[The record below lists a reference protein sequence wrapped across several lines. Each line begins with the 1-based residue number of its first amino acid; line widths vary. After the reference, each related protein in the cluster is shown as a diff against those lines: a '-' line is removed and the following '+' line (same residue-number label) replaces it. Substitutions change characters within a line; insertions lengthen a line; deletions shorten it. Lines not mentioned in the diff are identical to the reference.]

1 MEAWTK
7 DRRDELGKLQE
18 LVRQIGTLNS
28 GSGAIDR
35 LQRIMILAD
44 DLAKADLDNG
54 RLSFVNF
61 LVELSASERARA
73 GT

>member
-7 DRRDELGKLQE
+7 GRRDELGKLQE
-18 LVRQIGTLNS
+18 LVTQIGTLNS

-44 DLAKADLDNG
+44 DLAKTDLDNG